1 MNLKYTIIPKAD
13 QTNADD
19 LIAGPMTIKVT
30 AVEPGNAEQP
40 VMIRYEGDN
49 GRPWKPSKGMR
60 RVLVSMWGLDG
71 AVYVGRKLTLYRDPN
86 VTFGPDTT
94 GGIRISHAS
103 DIAEEMNI
111 ALTVKRGKRKPFIV
125 QPLIDSSPQ
134 QQSEDPPFDLQSLT
148 DVGDSK
154 AREGMDA
161 LKAWWLTLPKKAK
174 AALTAKKDGEWK
186 TLAEGV
192 VQAGAK

>member
-1 MNLKYTIIPKAD
+1 MNLKNTIIPKSD
-13 QTNADD
+13 QLNSDD
-19 LIAGPMTIKVT
+19 LIAGPMTIKIT
-30 AVEPGNAEQP
+30 AVEQGSAEQP
-40 VMIRYEGDN
+40 VKVRYEGDN
-49 GRPWKPSKGMR
+49 GHPYLPGKSMR

-125 QPLIDSSPQ
+125 QPLIENAAPVVD
-134 QQSEDPPFDLQSLT
+134 ETPFDLQTLT
-148 DVGDSK
+148 DVGDTK
-154 AREGMDA
+154 AGEGMDA
-161 LKAWWLTLPKKAK
+161 LKAWWVTLPKKAK
-174 AALTAKKDGEWK
+174 AALSAKKDGEWK
-186 TLAEGV
+186 MKAEGV
-192 VQAGAK
+192 A